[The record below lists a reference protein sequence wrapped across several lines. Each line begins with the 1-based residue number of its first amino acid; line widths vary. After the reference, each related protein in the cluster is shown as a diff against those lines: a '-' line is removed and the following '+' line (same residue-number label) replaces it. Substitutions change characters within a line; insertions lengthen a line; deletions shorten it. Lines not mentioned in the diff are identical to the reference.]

1 MSARALSVALLVAGA
16 AWSGMLLAQEATPSP
31 TPGTAEKPFEDED
44 LDVSRIDQILK
55 GDSEVLQGDMFTY
68 DPAGRRDPF
77 QSLLNTRPGEKEPEV
92 ARPPGLAGMLIEEVR
107 VQGIVSTSSGILA
120 FVQGRDKLSYI
131 IRPGTKLF
139 NGEVESIT
147 PNEVVFKQQVSDPK
161 QLKPY
166 EEVVRKLSD

>member
-1 MSARALSVALLVAGA
+1 MSARALPVALLVAA
-16 AWSGMLLAQEATPSP
+16 VAWSGPVLAQEAAPSP
-31 TPGTAEKPFEDED
+31 TPGMAEQPFGDED
-44 LDVSRIDQILK
+44 VDVSRIDQILR
-55 GDSEVLQGDMFTY
+55 GEQQVLQGDMFTY

-77 QSLLNTRPGEKEPEV
+77 QSLLNTRPGEKEPEAV
-92 ARPPGLAGMLIEEVR
+92 RPPGLAGMKIEELR

-139 NGEVESIT
+139 NGEVERIT

-161 QLKPY
+161 QQKPY

>member
-1 MSARALSVALLVAGA
+1 MSVRTLPLAALVAVA
-16 AWSGMLLAQEATPSP
+16 AWSGPALAQAPASP
-31 TPGTAEKPFEDED
+31 TPAMAEQPFEDED
-44 LDVSRIDQILK
+44 LDVSRIDQILR
-55 GDSEVLQGDMFTY
+55 GDQQVLHGDMFTY

-92 ARPPGLAGMLIEEVR
+92 ARPPGLAGMSIEEIR
-107 VQGIVSTSSGILA
+107 VQGIVSTTSGILA

-139 NGEVESIT
+139 NGEVERIT
-147 PNEVVFKQQVSDPK
+147 PSEVVFKQQVSDPK

-166 EEVVRKLSD
+166 EEVVRRLSD

>member
-1 MSARALSVALLVAGA
+1 MSARTMPLAAAVLAIA
-16 AWSGMLLAQEATPSP
+16 AWGTPALAQTSATP
-31 TPGTAEKPFEDED
+31 TPGVEEQPIEDQD
-44 LDVSRIDQILK
+44 LDVSRIDQILR
-55 GDSEVLQGDMFTY
+55 GEQEVLQGDMFTY

-92 ARPPGLAGMLIEEVR
+92 ARPPGLAGMLIEEIR

-139 NGEVESIT
+139 NGEVEKISPT
-147 PNEVVFKQQVSDPK
+147 EVVFKQQVSDPK